1 MGKLILGKFLLS
13 GDGIVMENSGLAI
26 KEDLIY
32 EINSNE
38 SLLKKYPDFE
48 VLDCT
53 DQIISP
59 GFINAHMHLYGVISH
74 GISAP
79 SDIEDFK
86 SFLEDF
92 WWPEV
97 EDRIDHE
104 MIAVTARAMT
114 YELINSGVTALCDI
128 LEAPMAIP
136 GALEAEANALRD
148 VGIKAIL
155 SFEASERVS
164 TENGLLAIKENKDF
178 FNKYKDHPL
187 ISGMICI
194 HTTFTCSKDFIR
206 KAINASKDTGAG
218 IQMHLSESKYEPD
231 LCLKNYNKLPVDLYD
246 ELGFFEEPIL
256 AAQGVKLSDKEI
268 DTLLKH
274 EVNMVHLP
282 LSNCEVGGGFAP
294 VPAMLDKG
302 LKVGLGTDGYIN
314 NFFEV
319 MRGAFLLHKA
329 NLENPEIMPAE
340 TVFNMATSH
349 GAAGM
354 RMEKAGKLEKGSPAD
369 IITIKPELPTPL
381 NKENIF
387 TQLVLYCNPENVMN
401 VFVNG
406 RQLKAYGKLIK
417 TSMKNEYEAVKVQAE
432 RLWGKN
438 K

>member
-1 MGKLILGKFLLS
+1 MGKLILGKFLLA
-13 GDGIVMENSGLAI
+13 GDGIVMENSGLAEVEGI
-26 KEDLIY
+26 II
-32 EINSNE
+32 EISSNE
-38 SLLKKYPDFE
+38 SLLKNYPDFK
-48 VLDCT
+48 VFDCR

-74 GISAP
+74 GISVP

-92 WWPEV
+92 WWPQV
-97 EDRIDHE
+97 EDRLDNK
-104 MIAVTARAMT
+104 MISVTARAMA

-136 GALEAEANALRD
+136 GALEAEAEALKD

-155 SFEASERVS
+155 SFEASERLS
-164 TENGLLAIKENKDF
+164 KENGLLAIEENRNF
-178 FNKYKDHPL
+178 YTKYKNHPL

-206 KAINASKDTGAG
+206 KAMDASKETGAG
-218 IQMHLSESKYEPD
+218 IQMHLSESKYEPE

-256 AAQGVKLSDKEI
+256 AAQGVKVTEGEM
-268 DTLLKH
+268 DTLIKH
-274 EVNMVHLP
+274 SVNMAHLP

-294 VPAMLDKG
+294 VPAMLEKG

-329 NLENPEIMPAE
+329 NLENPEIMPAS

-354 RMEKAGKLEKGSPAD
+354 RMEKGGILEKGSPAD
-369 IITIKPELPTPL
+369 IITIKPQLPTPL

-406 RQLKAYGKLIK
+406 RQLKANGSLVD
-417 TSMKNEYEAVKVQAE
+417 TNMKDEYKAVKVQAE
-432 RLWGKN
+432 RLWENN

>member
-1 MGKLILGKFLLS
+1 MGKLVLGKYLLA
-13 GDGIVMENSGLAI
+13 GDGMVLENSGLAVKDDI
-26 KEDLIY
+26 IIDVS
-32 EINSNE
+32 NNE
-38 SLLKKYPDFE
+38 SLLNNYPDFE
-48 VLDCT
+48 ILDCT

-74 GISAP
+74 GISVP
-79 SDIEDFK
+79 GDIEDFK
-86 SFLEDF
+86 NFLEDF
-92 WWPEV
+92 WWPKV
-97 EDRIDHE
+97 EDKIDHE
-104 MIAVTARAMT
+104 MIAVTTRVMA
-114 YELINSGVTALCDI
+114 YELINSGVTAFCDV

-136 GALEAEANALRD
+136 GALETEAAALKD
-148 VGIKAIL
+148 VGIKAVL
-155 SFEASERVS
+155 SFEASERVN
-164 TENGLLAIKENKDF
+164 TENGLLAIEENKNF
-178 FNKYKDHPL
+178 YIKYKDHPL

-206 KAINASKDTGAG
+206 KAIDASKETGAG
-218 IQMHLSESKYEPD
+218 IQMHLSESKYEPE

-246 ELGFFEEPIL
+246 ELGFFDEPIL
-256 AAQGVKLSDKEI
+256 AAQGVKLTDREM

-274 EVNMVHLP
+274 GVNLAHLP

-294 VPAMLDKG
+294 VPAMLEKG
-302 LKVGLGTDGYIN
+302 LKVALGTDGYIN

-340 TVFNMATSH
+340 TVFKMATSY
-349 GAAGM
+349 GASAM
-354 RMEKAGKLEKGSPAD
+354 RMEQAGKLEKGSPAD
-369 IITIKPELPTPL
+369 IITIKPELPTTL

-406 RQLKAYGKLIK
+406 RQLKADGSLVDTNLKD
-417 TSMKNEYEAVKVQAE
+417 EYQAVKAQAA
-432 RLWGKN
+432 RLWEDN

>member
-1 MGKLILGKFLLS
+1 MDKLILGRFLLA
-13 GDGIVMENSGLAI
+13 GDDVVLENYGLAI
-26 KEDLIY
+26 KYDLIY
-32 EINSNE
+32 EVNKNE
-38 SLLKKYPDFE
+38 TLIKNYPDFE

-74 GISAP
+74 GISVPA
-79 SDIEDFK
+79 DIEDFK

-92 WWPEV
+92 WWPKV
-97 EDRIDHE
+97 EDKLDHK
-104 MIAVTARAMT
+104 MIAVTARAMA
-114 YELINSGVTALCDI
+114 YELINSGVTAFCDI

-136 GALEAEANALRD
+136 GALEAEAEALKD

-164 TENGLLAIKENKDF
+164 KKNGLLGIEENKNF
-178 FNKYKDHPL
+178 YTKYKDHPL
-187 ISGMICI
+187 MSGMICL
-194 HTTFTCSKDFIR
+194 HTTFTCSKNFIR
-206 KAINASKDTGAG
+206 KAMDASKETGAG
-218 IQMHLSESKYEPD
+218 IQMHLSESKYEPE
-231 LCLKNYNKLPVDLYD
+231 LCLKNYGKLPVDLYD
-246 ELGFFEEPIL
+246 ELGFFEEPVL
-256 AAQGVKLSDKEI
+256 AAQGVKLSDEEI
-268 DTLLKH
+268 DTLVKH
-274 EVNMVHLP
+274 EVNMAHLP

-340 TVFNMATSH
+340 TVFTMATSH
-349 GAAGM
+349 GASAM
-354 RMEKAGKLEKGSPAD
+354 RMEKAGKLEVGFPAD

-381 NKENIF
+381 NKNNIF
-387 TQLVLYCNPENVMN
+387 TQLVLYCNPQNVMN
-401 VFVNG
+401 VFVDG
-406 RQLKAYGKLIK
+406 RQLKAEGNLID
-417 TSMKNEYEAVKVQAE
+417 TNMKDEYKAVKEQAA
-432 RLWGKN
+432 RLWENN

>member
-1 MGKLILGKFLLS
+1 MGKLVLGKFLLA
-13 GDGIVMENSGLAI
+13 GDGKVLENSGLAI
-26 KEDLIY
+26 EGDLIK
-32 EINSNE
+32 EVNSNKA
-38 SLLKKYPDFE
+38 LQINYPDFE
-48 VLDCT
+48 ILDCK

-74 GISAP
+74 GITVPA
-79 SDIEDFK
+79 DIENFK

-92 WWPEV
+92 WWPGV
-97 EDRIDHE
+97 EDRLDHK
-104 MIAVTARAMT
+104 MIAVTARAMA

-136 GALEAEANALRD
+136 GALEAEAEALKD

-155 SFEASERVS
+155 SFEASERVNR
-164 TENGLLAIKENKDF
+164 ENGLIAIEENRSF
-178 FNKYKDHPL
+178 YNKYKDHPL

-206 KAINASKDTGAG
+206 KAIETSRETGAG
-218 IQMHLSESKYEPD
+218 IQMHLSESRYEPE
-231 LCLKNYNKLPVDLYD
+231 LCLKKYNKLPVDLYD
-246 ELGFFEEPIL
+246 ELGFFVEPIL
-256 AAQGVKLSDKEI
+256 AAQGVKLTGREM
-268 DTLLKH
+268 DTLVKH
-274 EVNMVHLP
+274 GVNMAHLP

-294 VPAMLDKG
+294 VPEMLEKG
-302 LKVGLGTDGYIN
+302 LKVALGTDGYIN

-340 TVFNMATSH
+340 TVFKMATSY
-349 GAAGM
+349 GASAM

-369 IITIKPELPTPL
+369 IITIKPQLPTPL

-406 RQLKAYGKLIK
+406 RQLKANGSLVD
-417 TSMKNEYEAVKVQAE
+417 SNMKDENKAVEEQAA
-432 RLWGKN
+432 RLWKE

>member
-1 MGKLILGKFLLS
+1 MGKLILGKFLLT
-13 GDGIVMENSGLAI
+13 GDGIIMENSGLAI
-26 KEDLIY
+26 KDDLIY
-32 EINSNE
+32 EVNKNE
-38 SLLKKYPDFE
+38 FLLKKYPDFE
-48 VLDCT
+48 VLDYT

-74 GISAP
+74 GISVP
-79 SDIEDFK
+79 NDIDNFK

-92 WWPEV
+92 WWPKV
-97 EDRIDHE
+97 ENKIDHE
-104 MIAVTARAMT
+104 MIAVTARAMA

-136 GALEAEANALRD
+136 GALEAEAEALKD

-155 SFEASERVS
+155 SFEASERVNNK
-164 TENGLLAIKENKDF
+164 NGLLAIEENKNF
-178 FNKYKDHPL
+178 YNKYKDHPL

-206 KAINASKDTGAG
+206 KAITASKETGAG
-218 IQMHLSESKYEPD
+218 IQMHLSESKYEPE
-231 LCLKNYNKLPVDLYD
+231 LCLQNYNKLPVDLYD
-246 ELGFFEEPIL
+246 ELDYFEEPIL
-256 AAQGVKLSDKEI
+256 AAQGVKLTEGEI
-268 DTLLKH
+268 NTLVKH
-274 EVNMVHLP
+274 GVNMAHLP

-294 VPAMLDKG
+294 VPLMLEKG
-302 LKVGLGTDGYIN
+302 LKVALGTDGYIN

-329 NLENPEIMPAE
+329 NLENPEVMPAE

-349 GAAGM
+349 GASGM
-354 RMEKAGKLEKGSPAD
+354 RMEKAGKLERGSPAD

-406 RQLKAYGKLIK
+406 RQLKSDGNLVD
-417 TSMKNEYEAVKVQAE
+417 TNMKDEYKAVKVQAA
-432 RLWGKN
+432 RLWMDK

>member
-1 MGKLILGKFLLS
+1 MGKLVLGKFLLP
-13 GDGIVMENSGLAI
+13 GDGIVMENSGIVI
-26 KEDLIY
+26 KDDLIY
-32 EINSNE
+32 EVNSNE
-38 SLLKKYPDFE
+38 LLLKNYPDFD
-48 VLDCT
+48 VLDCR

-74 GISAP
+74 GISVPA
-79 SDIEDFK
+79 DIEDFK

-92 WWPEV
+92 WWPKV
-97 EDRIDHE
+97 EDRLDNR
-104 MIAVTARAMT
+104 MIAVTARAMA

-136 GALEAEANALRD
+136 GALEAEAEALKD

-155 SFEASERVS
+155 SFEASERVNK
-164 TENGLLAIKENKDF
+164 ENGLLSIEENRNF
-178 FNKYKDHPL
+178 FTKYKNHPL

-194 HTTFTCSKDFIR
+194 HTTFTCSKDFIC
-206 KAINASKDTGAG
+206 KAMDASKETGAG
-218 IQMHLSESKYEPD
+218 IQMHLSESKYEPE

-294 VPAMLDKG
+294 VPAMLEKG

-349 GAAGM
+349 GASAM
-354 RMEKAGKLEKGSPAD
+354 RMEEAGKLEKGSPAD

-387 TQLVLYCNPENVMN
+387 TQLVLYCNPDNVMN

-406 RQLKAYGKLIK
+406 RQLKANGSLVG
-417 TSMKNEYEAVKVQAE
+417 TNMKDEYKAVKEQAA
-432 RLWGKN
+432 RLWENN

>member
-1 MGKLILGKFLLS
+1 MGKLILGRFLLT
-13 GDGIVMENSGLAI
+13 GDGVVMENSGLVI
-26 KEDLIY
+26 KDDLIY
-32 EINSNE
+32 DVNKNE
-38 SLLKKYPDFE
+38 SLLKNYPDFE
-48 VLDCT
+48 VLDCR

-74 GISAP
+74 GISIPA
-79 SDIEDFK
+79 DIEDFK

-92 WWPEV
+92 WWPKV
-97 EDRIDHE
+97 EDKLDHK
-104 MIAVTARAMT
+104 MIAVTARAMA

-136 GALEAEANALRD
+136 GALEAEAEALKD

-155 SFEASERVS
+155 SFEASERVNK
-164 TENGLLAIKENKDF
+164 ENGLLAIKENRNF
-178 FNKYKDHPL
+178 YNKYRNHPL

-206 KAINASKDTGAG
+206 KSMDASKETGAG
-218 IQMHLSESKYEPD
+218 IQMHLSESKYEPE
-231 LCLKNYNKLPVDLYD
+231 LCLKNYDKLPVDLYD
-246 ELGFFEEPIL
+246 ELGFFEEPVL
-256 AAQGVKLSDKEI
+256 AAQGVKLADEEI
-268 DTLLKH
+268 DTLVKH
-274 EVNMVHLP
+274 EVNMAHLP

-294 VPAMLDKG
+294 VPAMLEKG

-340 TVFNMATSH
+340 TVFKMATSY
-349 GAAGM
+349 GASAM

-381 NKENIF
+381 NRENIF
-387 TQLVLYCNPENVMN
+387 TQLVLYCNPGNVMN

-406 RQLKAYGKLIK
+406 RQLKADGNLVD
-417 TSMKNEYEAVKVQAE
+417 TNMKDEYAAVKEQAA
-432 RLWGKN
+432 RLWENN